1 MTSIPFTTM
10 CPPAVR
16 MLYLMASAHDGHV
29 SLDTYP
35 VLALRDR
42 SGDVEAIV
50 HEPAVGGLVPT
61 EHLEASN
68 CAGELVVAPWAQEE
82 DARRLMPYFKRLR
95 NLALAQEAG
104 PELATKGR
112 ATA

>member
-1 MTSIPFTTM
+1 M

-16 MLYLMASAHDGHV
+16 MLYLMATDFDGHV

-35 VLALRDR
+35 VLALRAQCG
-42 SGDVEAIV
+42 GDVEAIV

-61 EHLEASN
+61 EHLEACN
-68 CAGELVVAPWAQEE
+68 AAGELIVAPWAQEE

-95 NLALAQEAG
+95 DLALAQEAG
-104 PELATKGR
+104 AALVAKGR